1 MVTSYSL
8 DALAGAA
15 QMKLGEV
22 IRKWRKMSDIGI
34 REAAK
39 EIGVS
44 HGTLSR
50 IERGEVMDG
59 KTLVKILVWLFS

>member
-1 MVTSYSL
+1 
-8 DALAGAA
+8 
-15 QMKLGEV
+15 MKLGEV
-22 IRKWRKMSDIGI
+22 IRRWRKMSDLGV

-50 IERGEVMDG
+50 IERGFPMDG
-59 KTLVKILVWLFS
+59 ATLARVLKWLLT